1 MQQFDFSQGPYI
13 IPTFMDTLDAYSD
26 KIAGYAT
33 KSQRG
38 VGEPLSNWD
47 MERFWFV

>member
-1 MQQFDFSQGPYI
+1 
-13 IPTFMDTLDAYSD
+13 MDTLDRYSD

-38 VGEPLSNWD
+38 VGEPLSNWG
-47 MERFWFV
+47 MEHFWFV